1 MNRTEPPKGTLDSQ
15 QPWYKGKVSDA
26 LWDRLKAKLTGGTDR
41 AGIQYSSFVR
51 ISSADADRLIANMK
65 KDPRGYP
72 QVDQRGK
79 DGGYYNLEAY
89 QNWLVEEYLEGP
101 FREETNRKIEQ
112 AAIESRVR
120 EITEQ
125 RKAQREKAQSFISP
139 PSTLRPGKK
148 ISVKVN
154 RMTGII
160 PKRPIPK
167 EVADKISAP
176 ITQEQEGETVASPSK
191 KVISSLGRLTLDLEV
206 VNNNLDKIT
215 EVIQEDYAQTKAKN
229 KKEIED
235 YRKRIANRER
245 RLPKKDLGDDKR
257 SLKEI
262 IKPFVGGFFSGVGG
276 AIRGL
281 AAFNL
286 LDGIINGDLTKVI
299 GSLMGIGITFVP
311 QIGMMIAGTIL
322 KSLLKGF
329 GRAAFGRRGGMPM
342 RGPRGRTPRMGGIG
356 KFGAAMALGAGA
368 LSLGSAFMGSQE
380 TGDDNQDRL
389 DELEAQE
396 KALAAGGYAAITQ
409 DDLKRFQ
416 NLNQKFEKMIDE
428 MMGKR
433 SSSRGGGGT
442 GSSDTEQTTGGQIS
456 GAPVEMNME
465 TRGTVQGEY
474 FDMKGRIE
482 LLKKVGATD
491 EEAMRLAAIAKYE
504 SGGGSKAHNPD
515 ASTGDNSY
523 GLWQVNMIGNL
534 GTARRKQFNLS
545 SNEDLFDP
553 VTNAQAALAIL
564 RSQGWGAWT
573 ANTQVTEEDL
583 KASRKAF
590 ESIQGGNESGG
601 YTSKQ
606 KRVDIS
612 STAPP
617 SRGVLVSMIPTP
629 TSSGSPGSV
638 NLDGGSNDD
647 FVDPNN
653 SNDIIGQLYRT
664 QWNIVDVG

>member
-1 MNRTEPPKGTLDSQ
+1 
-15 QPWYKGKVSDA
+15 
-26 LWDRLKAKLTGGTDR
+26 
-41 AGIQYSSFVR
+41 
-51 ISSADADRLIANMK
+51 MK
-65 KDPRGYP
+65 
-72 QVDQRGK
+72 Q
-79 DGGYYNLEAY
+79 
-89 QNWLVEEYLEGP
+89 
-101 FREETNRKIEQ
+101 
-112 AAIESRVR
+112 
-120 EITEQ
+120 
-125 RKAQREKAQSFISP
+125 
-139 PSTLRPGKK
+139 
-148 ISVKVN
+148 
-154 RMTGII
+154 
-160 PKRPIPK
+160 
-167 EVADKISAP
+167 
-176 ITQEQEGETVASPSK
+176 
-191 KVISSLGRLTLDLEV
+191 
-206 VNNNLDKIT
+206 
-215 EVIQEDYAQTKAKN
+215 
-229 KKEIED
+229 
-235 YRKRIANRER
+235 
-245 RLPKKDLGDDKR
+245 
-257 SLKEI
+257 
-262 IKPFVGGFFSGVGG
+262 
-276 AIRGL
+276 
-281 AAFNL
+281 
-286 LDGIINGDLTKVI
+286 
-299 GSLMGIGITFVP
+299 
-311 QIGMMIAGTIL
+311 
-322 KSLLKGF
+322 
-329 GRAAFGRRGGMPM
+329 
-342 RGPRGRTPRMGGIG
+342 
-356 KFGAAMALGAGA
+356 
-368 LSLGSAFMGSQE
+368 
-380 TGDDNQDRL
+380 
-389 DELEAQE
+389 
-396 KALAAGGYAAITQ
+396 ITQ

-442 GSSDTEQTTGGQIS
+442 GSADTEQTTGGQIS
-456 GAPVEMNME
+456 GDPVEMNME
-465 TRGTVQGEY
+465 ARGTVQGEY

-504 SGGGSKAHNPD
+504 SGGASKSHNPD

-523 GLWQVNMIGNL
+523 GLWQVNMLGNL
-534 GTARRKQFNLS
+534 GTQRRRQFNLS
-545 SNEDLFDP
+545 KDEDLFDP

-606 KRVDIS
+606 KRVNIS